1 MKTIMW
7 ILYVVI
13 TNANGDLLGITEM
26 ETVFETKEACK
37 QKAVEMRLYT
47 ENYGCRP
54 KIVASN

>member
-1 MKTIMW
+1 MKTIVW

-13 TNANGDLLGITEM
+13 TNANGDLLGVTEM

-37 QKAVEMRLYT
+37 QKAVAMRLYT

-54 KIVASN
+54 TIVASN